1 MSKDQTTIVHNHG
14 WKALIKLGKKWN
26 MREKTSPFYTREV
39 NIFSTESPEALKT
52 FTSVHSF
59 LKQLLENI

>member
-1 MSKDQTTIVHNHG
+1 MGEKPWLSRVKSEI
-14 WKALIKLGKKWN
+14 WE
-26 MREKTSPFYTREV
+26 EKTSPFYTREV
-39 NIFSTESPEALKT
+39 NIFSTESPEALKS